1 MQYARCLNT
10 NAIYTAEQFSGMTPS
25 ALAQMRQNLVC
36 PECGGPG
43 FFRNKSHNGRDAC
56 FGAWP
61 HAEACKL
68 RAAPTA
74 AKDKDQAQASANW
87 INAGTRLVIDF
98 GYGAPAPMDW
108 TGHGSA
114 LDNGRGRE
122 EPQASFGLSTHSV
135 QHMRLRP
142 LLRSLIA
149 PTPFS
154 TSQQLVDVAGIGTV
168 KAVDF
173 FVPFEA
179 LEDWHGGRYLGCY
192 GRVAFADWVTGSQ
205 TLWLN
210 SGGYGDPSI
219 CVPVRLVPGLID
231 RFGIDDLADLEHAHV
246 LAFGA
251 VQTSQFGKK
260 YVVLDDLNRIT
271 IDLARD
277 R

>member
-10 NAIYTAEQFSGMTPS
+10 HAIYTAEQFSGMTPS

-36 PECGGPG
+36 PECSGPG
-43 FFRNKSHNGRDAC
+43 FFRNKSHNGRDAY

-68 RAAPTA
+68 RAAQTTSKGNDQHASTA
-74 AKDKDQAQASANW
+74 WN
-87 INAGTRLVIDF
+87 NGNTRLVIDF
-98 GYGAPAPMDW
+98 EYGAPVPVDW
-108 TGHGSA
+108 TDHGSA
-114 LDNGRGRE
+114 LDNGRDRE
-122 EPQASFGLSTHSV
+122 EPRASSGLSTHSV
-135 QHMRLRP
+135 QHMRMRP

-149 PTPFS
+149 TPPFN

-173 FVPFEA
+173 FVPFETVA
-179 LEDWHGGRYLGCY
+179 DWHGGRYLGCD
-192 GRVAFADWVTGSQ
+192 GRIASAHWVPQSQ

-219 CVPVRLVPGLID
+219 CVPVRLVAGLID

-246 LAFGA
+246 LVFGA
-251 VQTSQFGKK
+251 VQTSQVGKK

-271 IDLARD
+271 IDLTRD